1 MGGKSKVDETPQ
13 QRALA
18 EFAMNQ
24 LQDYKQRW
32 LPVQK
37 QLAAQIQQQ
46 GADGSYVREAA
57 AGKNNT
63 DVAMS
68 FDRGVGVLGK
78 TLSNNGV
85 NLGSSRGKLALT
97 GMGTDQAKTGGIG
110 AMITE
115 QQIDDAYTKGLTALT
130 SIGRGERASA
140 VEGLVD
146 RARSSAKDA
155 QMSAEASATER
166 AQVAGMAGQA
176 AGLGLYGALGKTDP
190 GFSMNTTDFAS
201 TNNTGGSLPTR
212 GGM

>member
-1 MGGKSKVDETPQ
+1 MGGKSKIEETPQ

-32 LPVQK
+32 LPVQR

-46 GADGSYVREAA
+46 GADGSYAREAA
-57 AGKNNT
+57 AGKRSA

-68 FDRGVGVLGK
+68 FDRGVGVLSK

-115 QQIDDAYTKGLTALT
+115 QQMDDAYLKGLSALAAT
-130 SIGRGERASA
+130 GRGERAVA
-140 VEGLVD
+140 TEGLVD

-155 QMSAEASATER
+155 QMSAEASASER
-166 AQVAGMAGQA
+166 ANIAGMAGQA
-176 AGLGLYGALGKTDP
+176 AGLGLYGALGKSDP

>member
-1 MGGKSKVDETPQ
+1 MGGKSKIEETPQ

-24 LQDYKQRW
+24 LRDYKQRW
-32 LPVQK
+32 LPVQR

-46 GADGSYVREAA
+46 GADGSYAREAA
-57 AGKNNT
+57 AGKRSA

-68 FDRGVGVLGK
+68 FDRGVGVLSK

-115 QQIDDAYTKGLTALT
+115 QQMDDAYLKGLSALAAT
-130 SIGRGERASA
+130 GRGERAVA
-140 VEGLVD
+140 TEGLVD

-155 QMSAEASATER
+155 QMSAEASASER
-166 AQVAGMAGQA
+166 ANIAGMAGQA
-176 AGLGLYGALGKTDP
+176 AGLGLYGALGKSDP

>member
-1 MGGKSKVDETPQ
+1 MGGKSKVEETPQ

-46 GADGSYVREAA
+46 GADGSFARQAA
-57 AGKNNT
+57 AGKSDT

-68 FDRGVGVLGK
+68 FDRGVGVLSK

-85 NLGSSRGKLALT
+85 GVGSSRGKLALT
-97 GMGTDQAKTGGIG
+97 GMGTDQAKAGGISS
-110 AMITE
+110 MVTE
-115 QQIDDAYTKGLTALT
+115 QQMDDAYLKGLQALT
-130 SIGRGERASA
+130 AIGRGERAS
-140 VEGLVD
+140 VGEGLVD

-155 QMSAEASATER
+155 QMSAEASASER
-166 AQVAGMAGQA
+166 ANVAGMAGQA
-176 AGLGLYGALGKTDP
+176 AGLGLYGALGKSDP

>member
-1 MGGKSKVDETPQ
+1 MGGKRKVDETPQ

-46 GADGSYVREAA
+46 GADGSYAREAA
-57 AGKNNT
+57 AGKNST

-68 FDRGVGVLGK
+68 FDRGVGVLSK

-85 NLGSSRGKLALT
+85 GMGSSRGKLALT

-110 AMITE
+110 ALITE
-115 QQIDDAYTKGLTALT
+115 QQMDDAYTKGLASLAA
-130 SIGRGERASA
+130 IGRGERASA
-140 VEGLVD
+140 AEGLVD

-155 QMSAEASATER
+155 QMSAEASASER
-166 AQVAGMAGQA
+166 ANIAGMAGQA
-176 AGLGLYGALGKTDP
+176 AGLGLYGALGQSKP
-190 GFSMNTTDFAS
+190 APAS
-201 TNNTGGSLPTR
+201 
-212 GGM
+212 GGMGMPSGVVQSGTEF

>member
-46 GADGSYVREAA
+46 GADGSYAREAA
-57 AGKNNT
+57 AGKNST

-155 QMSAEASATER
+155 QMSAEASVTER

-176 AGLGLYGALGKTDP
+176 AGLGLYGALGKT
-190 GFSMNTTDFAS
+190 STTPAS
-201 TNNTGGSLPTR
+201 S
-212 GGM
+212 GMGMPSGMIQSGTEF

>member
-46 GADGSYVREAA
+46 GADGSYAREAA
-57 AGKNNT
+57 AGKNAT

-68 FDRGVGVLGK
+68 FDRGVGVLSK

-115 QQIDDAYTKGLTALT
+115 QQMDDAYLKGLQALT
-130 SIGRGERASA
+130 AIGRGERAS
-140 VEGLVD
+140 VSEGLVD

-155 QMSAEASATER
+155 QMSAEASASER
-166 AQVAGMAGQA
+166 ANAGMAGQA
-176 AGLGLYGALGKTDP
+176 AGLGLYGALRKT
-190 GFSMNTTDFAS
+190 STTPAS
-201 TNNTGGSLPTR
+201 
-212 GGM
+212 GGMGMPSGLVQSGTEF